1 LGIKSGFSAEN
12 LREIMARKK
21 YKTKNGYEGLLI
33 VIEGTDGSGK
43 STQLE
48 LLKRSIQ
55 DKSYGVMVSEWKT
68 SRLIANV
75 IDDAKERNL
84 LNATTYSLLYA
95 ADFAD
100 RLENQIIPALKSG
113 FVVLLD
119 RYYYTALARDVVR
132 GQDIEWVKNL
142 YDYAPE
148 PDLTF
153 YLDMPVDVL
162 LKRIIGTTGLNY
174 YESGRDVG
182 FSTDFYK
189 SFKIYQQKCLDEYN
203 NMKSEYNFKSIDGTM
218 SIQEI
223 HKIMNDE
230 VQKILDSG
238 VLA

>member
-1 LGIKSGFSAEN
+1 
-12 LREIMARKK
+12 MKK
-21 YKTKNGYEGLLI
+21 FKHGYEGMLV

-48 LLKRSIQ
+48 LLKKSLQ

-68 SRLIANV
+68 SSLIADV
-75 IDDAKERNL
+75 IDDAKDRNL

-113 FVVLLD
+113 FIVLLD

-132 GQDIEWVKNL
+132 GQNIEWVKNL
-142 YDYAPE
+142 YEYAPE
-148 PDLTF
+148 PDLVF

-162 LKRIIGTTGLNY
+162 LKRIIGTTGLDF

-189 SFKIYQQKCLDEYN
+189 SFEIYQNKCLEQYN
-203 NMKSEYNFKSIDGTM
+203 NMKREYGFISIDGTK
-218 SIQEI
+218 SISAI
-223 HKIMNDE
+223 HKIMNNE
-230 VQKILDSG
+230 VLKILDSG
-238 VLA
+238 ILD

>member
-1 LGIKSGFSAEN
+1 MTQF
-12 LREIMARKK
+12 
-21 YKTKNGYEGLLI
+21 KTKHGYEGLLI

-48 LLKRSIQ
+48 LLKKSIQ
-55 DKSYGVMVSEWKT
+55 AQSYGVMVSEWKT

-84 LNATTYSLLYA
+84 LNATTFSLLYA

-113 FVVLLD
+113 FIVLLD

-148 PDLTF
+148 PDLVF

-162 LKRIIGTTGLNY
+162 MKRIIGTTGLDY
-174 YESGRDVG
+174 YESGRDIG

-189 SFKIYQQKCLDEYN
+189 SFEIYQKKCLEQYN
-203 NMKSEYNFKSIDGTM
+203 IMKSEYNFKSIDGTK
-218 SIQEI
+218 SIKEI
-223 HKIMNDE
+223 HKFMNNE
-230 VQKILDSG
+230 VQKVLDSG
-238 VLA
+238 VLY

>member
-1 LGIKSGFSAEN
+1 MRS
-12 LREIMARKK
+12 
-21 YKTKNGYEGLLI
+21 KTKNGYEGLLI

-48 LLKRSIQ
+48 LLKRSLQ

-75 IDDAKERNL
+75 IDDAKDRNL

-113 FVVLLD
+113 FIVLLD
-119 RYYYTALARDVVR
+119 RYFYTALARDVVR

-142 YDYAPE
+142 YEYAPE
-148 PDLTF
+148 PDLIF
-153 YLDMPVDVL
+153 YLDMPVDIL
-162 LKRIIGTTGLNY
+162 LKRIIGTTGLDF

-189 SFKIYQQKCLDEYN
+189 SFEIYQNKCLEQYDK
-203 NMKSEYNFKSIDGTM
+203 MKTAYNFKSIDGTLG
-218 SIQEI
+218 INEI

-230 VQKILDSG
+230 VQKLLDSG
-238 VLA
+238 ILY

>member
-1 LGIKSGFSAEN
+1 MGQF
-12 LREIMARKK
+12 
-21 YKTKNGYEGLLI
+21 KTKHGYEGLLV

-43 STQLE
+43 STQLQ
-48 LLKRSIQ
+48 LLKKSIQ
-55 DKSYGVMVSEWKT
+55 AQSYGVMVSEWKT
-68 SRLIANV
+68 SRLIAGV
-75 IDDAKERNL
+75 IDDAKDRNL

-113 FVVLLD
+113 FIVLLD

-132 GQDIEWVKNL
+132 GQNIEWVKNL

-148 PDLTF
+148 PDLVF

-189 SFKIYQQKCLDEYN
+189 SFEIYQNKCLEQYET
-203 NMKSEYNFKSIDGTM
+203 MKTEYNFISIDGTK
-218 SIQEI
+218 SVNEI
-223 HKIMNDE
+223 HTIMNNE

-238 VLA
+238 VLY

>member
-1 LGIKSGFSAEN
+1 
-12 LREIMARKK
+12 MARKK

-113 FVVLLD
+113 FIVLLD

-132 GQDIEWVKNL
+132 GQDIDWVKNL

>member
-1 LGIKSGFSAEN
+1 MVIKS
-12 LREIMARKK
+12 
-21 YKTKNGYEGLLI
+21 KNGYEGLLI

-43 STQLE
+43 STQLN
-48 LLKRSIQ
+48 LLKKAIQ

-68 SRLIANV
+68 SRLIADV

-113 FVVLLD
+113 FIVLLD
-119 RYYYTALARDVVR
+119 RYFYTALARDVVR
-132 GQDIEWVKNL
+132 GQNIEWVKNL
-142 YDYAPE
+142 YEYAPE
-148 PDLTF
+148 PDLVF

-189 SFKIYQQKCLDEYN
+189 SFEIYQNKCLEQYN
-203 NMKSEYNFKSIDGTM
+203 KMKSEYGFISIDGTKP
-218 SIQEI
+218 IDEI
-223 HKIMNDE
+223 HKIMSNE
-230 VQKILDSG
+230 VQKILDTG
-238 VLA
+238 IID

>member
-1 LGIKSGFSAEN
+1 MEKF
-12 LREIMARKK
+12 KK
-21 YKTKNGYEGLLI
+21 KHNYEGLLI

-48 LLKRSIQ
+48 LLKRAIEDQ
-55 DKSYGVMVSEWKT
+55 SYGVMVSEWKT

-75 IDDAKERNL
+75 IDDAKDRNL

-100 RLENQIIPALKSG
+100 RLENTIIPALKSG
-113 FVVLLD
+113 FIVLLD
-119 RYYYTALARDVVR
+119 RYYYTALTRDVVR

-148 PDLTF
+148 PDLVF

-162 LKRIIGTTGLNY
+162 LKRIIGTTGLDF
-174 YESGRDVG
+174 YESGRDMG

-189 SFKIYQQKCLDEYN
+189 SFEIYQQKCLEQYHSLSDEYN
-203 NMKSEYNFKSIDGTM
+203 FITIDGTKP
-218 SIQEI
+218 IKEI
-223 HKIMNDE
+223 HRIMKTK
-230 VQKILDSG
+230 VQEILDSG
-238 VLA
+238 VMY

>member
-1 LGIKSGFSAEN
+1 MKH
-12 LREIMARKK
+12 
-21 YKTKNGYEGLLI
+21 KTKNGYEGLLI

-48 LLKRSIQ
+48 LLKKSIQ

-75 IDDAKERNL
+75 IDDAKDRNL

-113 FVVLLD
+113 FIVLLD
-119 RYYYTALARDVVR
+119 RYFYTALARDVVR

-142 YDYAPE
+142 YEYAPE
-148 PDLTF
+148 PDLVF
-153 YLDMPVDVL
+153 YLDMPVDIL
-162 LKRIIGTTGLNY
+162 LKRIIGTTGLDF

-182 FSTDFYK
+182 FSTDFYN
-189 SFKIYQQKCLDEYN
+189 SFEIYQNKCLEQYN
-203 NMKSEYNFKSIDGTM
+203 KMKSEYNFISIDGTK
-218 SIQEI
+218 SIQDI
-223 HKIMNDE
+223 HKIMNEE
-230 VQKILDSG
+230 VQKLLSSGIL
-238 VLA
+238 A

>member
-1 LGIKSGFSAEN
+1 
-12 LREIMARKK
+12 
-21 YKTKNGYEGLLI
+21 
-33 VIEGTDGSGK
+33 
-43 STQLE
+43 
-48 LLKRSIQ
+48 
-55 DKSYGVMVSEWKT
+55 MVSEWKT

-113 FVVLLD
+113 FIVLLD
-119 RYYYTALARDVVR
+119 RYFYTALARDVVR

-142 YDYAPE
+142 YEYAPE
-148 PDLTF
+148 PDLVF
-153 YLDMPVDVL
+153 YLDMPVDIL
-162 LKRIIGTTGLNY
+162 LKRIIGTTGLDF

-182 FSTDFYK
+182 FSTDFYN
-189 SFKIYQQKCLDEYN
+189 SFEIYQNKCLEQYN
-203 NMKSEYNFKSIDGTM
+203 SMKSEYNFISIDGTK

-230 VQKILDSG
+230 VQKLLDSG
-238 VLA
+238 ILA

>member
-1 LGIKSGFSAEN
+1 MEQKN
-12 LREIMARKK
+12 RK
-21 YKTKNGYEGLLI
+21 YPGLLV

-43 STQLE
+43 STQLQ
-48 LLKRSIQ
+48 LLKKSLQ
-55 DKSYGVMVSEWKT
+55 DQCYGVIVSEWKT

-132 GQDIEWVKNL
+132 GQNIDWVKNL

-148 PDLTF
+148 PDSVF
-153 YLDMPVDVL
+153 YLDMPVDTL
-162 LKRIIGTTGLNY
+162 LKRIIGTTGLDF

-189 SFKIYQQKCLDEYN
+189 SFGIYQNKCLEQYN
-203 NMKSEYNFKSIDGTM
+203 KMKSEYGFISIDGTKP
-218 SIQEI
+218 IDEI
-223 HKIMNDE
+223 HKIMSNE
-230 VQKILDSG
+230 VQKILDTG
-238 VLA
+238 IID

>member
-1 LGIKSGFSAEN
+1 MTQF
-12 LREIMARKK
+12 
-21 YKTKNGYEGLLI
+21 KTKHGYEGLLI

-48 LLKRSIQ
+48 LLKKSIQ
-55 DKSYGVMVSEWKT
+55 AQSYGVMVSEWKT

-84 LNATTYSLLYA
+84 LNATTFSLLYA

-113 FVVLLD
+113 FIVLLD

-148 PDLTF
+148 PDLIF

-162 LKRIIGTTGLNY
+162 MKRIIGTTGLDY
-174 YESGRDVG
+174 YESGRDIG

-189 SFKIYQQKCLDEYN
+189 SFEIYQNKCLEQYN
-203 NMKSEYNFKSIDGTM
+203 LMKSEYNFKSIDGTK
-218 SIQEI
+218 SVKEI

-230 VQKILDSG
+230 VQKVLDSG
-238 VLA
+238 VLY

>member
-1 LGIKSGFSAEN
+1 
-12 LREIMARKK
+12 MTQ
-21 YKTKNGYEGLLI
+21 YKTKHGYEGLLV

-43 STQLE
+43 STQLG
-48 LLKRSIQ
+48 LLKKYLQ
-55 DKSYGVMVSEWKT
+55 DQSYGVMVSEWKT
-68 SRLIANV
+68 SRLIADV

-84 LNATTYSLLYA
+84 LNATTFSLLYA

-113 FVVLLD
+113 FIVLLD

-148 PDLTF
+148 PDLVF

-189 SFKIYQQKCLDEYN
+189 SFEIYQNKCLEQYN
-203 NMKSEYNFKSIDGTM
+203 NMKSEYNFKSIDGTK
-218 SIQEI
+218 SIEQI
-223 HKIMNDE
+223 HTIMNAE
-230 VQKILDSG
+230 VQKILNSG
-238 VLA
+238 VLD

>member
-1 LGIKSGFSAEN
+1 
-12 LREIMARKK
+12 
-21 YKTKNGYEGLLI
+21 
-33 VIEGTDGSGK
+33 
-43 STQLE
+43 
-48 LLKRSIQ
+48 
-55 DKSYGVMVSEWKT
+55 MVSEWKT

-84 LNATTYSLLYA
+84 LNATTFSLLYA

-113 FVVLLD
+113 FIVLLD

-148 PDLTF
+148 PDLVF

-189 SFKIYQQKCLDEYN
+189 SFEIYQNKCLEQYN
-203 NMKSEYNFKSIDGTM
+203 NMKSEYNFKSIDGTK
-218 SIQEI
+218 SIEDI
-223 HKIMNDE
+223 HKIMNAE
-230 VQKILDSG
+230 VQKILTSG
-238 VLA
+238 VID

>member
-1 LGIKSGFSAEN
+1 MTQF
-12 LREIMARKK
+12 
-21 YKTKNGYEGLLI
+21 KTKHGYEGLLI

-48 LLKRSIQ
+48 LLKKSIQ
-55 DKSYGVMVSEWKT
+55 AQSYGVMVSEWKT
-68 SRLIANV
+68 SRLIADV

-84 LNATTYSLLYA
+84 LNATTFSLLYA

-113 FVVLLD
+113 FIVLLD

-148 PDLTF
+148 PDLVF

-189 SFKIYQQKCLDEYN
+189 SFEIYQNKCLEQYN
-203 NMKSEYNFKSIDGTM
+203 NMKSEYNFKSIDGTK
-218 SIQEI
+218 SIEDI

-230 VQKILDSG
+230 VQKVLNSG
-238 VLA
+238 VLD

>member
-1 LGIKSGFSAEN
+1 
-12 LREIMARKK
+12 MKK
-21 YKTKNGYEGLLI
+21 FKTKHGYEGLLV

-43 STQLE
+43 TTQLE
-48 LLKRSIQ
+48 LLKKYLQ
-55 DKSYGVMVSEWKT
+55 DQSYGVMVSEWKT

-119 RYYYTALARDVVR
+119 RYFYTALARDVVR

-142 YDYAPE
+142 YSYAPE
-148 PDLTF
+148 PDLVF

-162 LKRIIGTTGLNY
+162 LKRIIGTTGLDF

-189 SFKIYQQKCLDEYN
+189 SFGIYQNKCLDQYNEMKKEYG
-203 NMKSEYNFKSIDGTM
+203 FITIDGTKSKNSIHRIM
-218 SIQEI
+218 S
-223 HKIMNDE
+223 KE
-230 VQKILDSG
+230 VQQLLDTGILE
-238 VLA
+238 

>member
-1 LGIKSGFSAEN
+1 MTQF
-12 LREIMARKK
+12 
-21 YKTKNGYEGLLI
+21 KTKHGYEGLLI

-48 LLKRSIQ
+48 LLKKSIQ
-55 DKSYGVMVSEWKT
+55 AQSYGVMVSEWKT

-75 IDDAKERNL
+75 IDDAKDRNL

-113 FVVLLD
+113 FIVLLD

-148 PDLTF
+148 PDLVF

-162 LKRIIGTTGLNY
+162 LKRIIGTTGLDF

-189 SFKIYQQKCLDEYN
+189 SFEIYQKKCLEQYN
-203 NMKSEYNFKSIDGTM
+203 NMKSEYNFKSIDGTLP
-218 SIQEI
+218 IKDI
-223 HKIMNDE
+223 HNIMNTE

-238 VLA
+238 VVY

>member
-1 LGIKSGFSAEN
+1 
-12 LREIMARKK
+12 M
-21 YKTKNGYEGLLI
+21 TKHGYEGLLI

-48 LLKRSIQ
+48 LLKKSIQ
-55 DKSYGVMVSEWKT
+55 AQSYGVMVSEWKT

-75 IDDAKERNL
+75 IDEAKDRNL

-95 ADFAD
+95 SDFAD

-113 FVVLLD
+113 FIVLLD

-142 YDYAPE
+142 YEYAPE
-148 PDLTF
+148 PDLVF

-162 LKRIIGTTGLNY
+162 LKRIIGTTGLDF
-174 YESGRDVG
+174 YESGRDMG

-189 SFKIYQQKCLDEYN
+189 SFEIYQKKCLEQYN
-203 NMKSEYNFKSIDGTM
+203 NMKSEYNFKSIDGTLP
-218 SIQEI
+218 INDI
-223 HKIMNDE
+223 HNIMNAE
-230 VQKILDSG
+230 VQKILNSG
-238 VLA
+238 VLY